1 MSYNIACVNVI
12 QDFNNIHGSEYEH
25 LTDKINYSR
34 IITVVATQTV
44 TQYLDNLVYFIQFE
58 QPVYNILLKR
68 KCIRRSFIE

>member
-34 IITVVATQTV
+34 IITVIAIQTV
-44 TQYLDNLVYFIQFE
+44 MQYLDITLYILFNSKSQFTIFYSKGNVYAD
-58 QPVYNILLKR
+58 IL
-68 KCIRRSFIE
+68 

>member
-34 IITVVATQTV
+34 IITVVAIQTV
-44 TQYLDNLVYFIQFE
+44 MQYLDNLIYFIKFE

-68 KCIRRSFIE
+68 KCIYAEIL